1 MKKTELRGYYERAR
15 YFGLVRYLLA
25 MVGANIEQ
33 SRPSV
38 EKASLSVNSFVLE
51 RSIAFWL
58 V

>member
-1 MKKTELRGYYERAR
+1 MKKTELRGYYERAS